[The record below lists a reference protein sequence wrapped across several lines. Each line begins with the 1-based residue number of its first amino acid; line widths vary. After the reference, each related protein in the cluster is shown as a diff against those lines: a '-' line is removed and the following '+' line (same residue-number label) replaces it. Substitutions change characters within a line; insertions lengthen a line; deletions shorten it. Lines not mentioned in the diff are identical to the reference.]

1 MLLLDVF
8 NSTAEIFS
16 PVNMFII
23 FIGIIWM
30 FFAIIQ
36 DFRKREVANWWN
48 FSLIAFVLA
57 YRAFLSV
64 NSGDYRYFLWG
75 LIGFAV
81 GFILANTFYY
91 ARMFAGGDA
100 KLLMALGTVLPLS
113 LSWRINLEILFWF
126 IVFFLLAGAAYGLV
140 YSIILSII
148 NFSKFR
154 KRFCEYVKKYKKQL
168 LIFFFIS
175 LVLIVLSLVLKNSF
189 YFSDYL
195 LILLIIFIPLCP
207 LLFFYAKAIEDTCM
221 IHSVSVSMLT
231 IGDWLVRSVRA
242 GRKRIKPNWEGL
254 SEGELQI
261 IQKNVQGKVL
271 VKYGI
276 PFTPSFLLGFLAMLA
291 LFYLKINLF
300 H

>member
-1 MLLLDVF
+1 MFPLDVF
-8 NSTAEIFS
+8 SSTTEIFS

-100 KLLMALGTVLPLS
+100 KLLMALGTILPLS
-113 LSWRINLEILFWF
+113 LSWKINLEILFWF
-126 IVFFLLAGAAYGLV
+126 IVFFLLAGAVYGLI
-140 YSIILSII
+140 YSIILSVI
-148 NFSKFR
+148 NFKKFR
-154 KRFCEYVKKYKKQL
+154 KRFCEYVNKYKKQL
-168 LIFFFIS
+168 FIFFFIS
-175 LVLIVLSLVLKNSF
+175 LFLIVFSLVLKNSF

-221 IHSVSVSMLT
+221 IHSVPISVLT
-231 IGDWLVRSVRA
+231 IGDWIVKSVDV
-242 GRKRIKPNWEGL
+242 GRKKIKPNWEGL
-254 SEGELQI
+254 SEEELKI
-261 IQKNVQGKVL
+261 IRKNVRGKVL

-291 LFYLKINLF
+291 FFYLKINFF